1 MKKKRKWIKWVILA
15 AIVLLVAMW
24 LILVN
29 RTSES
34 VAYSQMTAQQG
45 DLTTY
50 FNFDGIVHAKR
61 SQTIAAQAADTVK
74 TVYVAQNAQV
84 KKDDRLYKTE
94 SGLTVRAGID
104 GEVTG
109 LYVHEGDVIAAGE
122 KTAEI
127 MDLDDLEVRLSVDEY
142 DVAAMIPGTPIDV
155 TVLALDRSFS
165 GTVTSLDKNGTAS
178 GDLSYYTAYAD
189 LEDTEGVYPGM
200 QVSAKVLRSQALGA
214 TILKTDAIQFDDYN
228 RPYVLMYSAD
238 GKDTVRVSVS
248 VGVSDGVYCEITEG
262 LKPGDTVLVPSGMSM
277 QQIMEQMRDARSGK

>member
-34 VAYSQMTAQQG
+34 IAYSQMTAQQG

-61 SQTIAAQAADTVK
+61 SQTITAQAADTVK

-189 LEDTEGVYPGM
+189 LEDAQGVYPGM

-238 GKDTVRVSVS
+238 GKDTVRVSVG

-277 QQIMEQMRDARSGK
+277 QQIMEQMRDARMGK

>member
-50 FNFDGIVHAKR
+50 FNFDGTVRAKR

-189 LEDTEGVYPGM
+189 LEDAEGVYPGM

-238 GKDTVRVSVS
+238 GKDTVRVSVG

>member
-15 AIVLLVAMW
+15 AVVLLIVAWMM
-24 LILVN
+24 LFN
-29 RTSES
+29 KTSES
-34 VAYSQMTAQQG
+34 IAYSQMTAQQG

-50 FNFDGIVHAKR
+50 FNFDGTVRAKR
-61 SQTIAAQAADTVK
+61 SQTITAQAADTVK

-94 SGLTVRAGID
+94 SGMTVRAGID

-189 LEDTEGVYPGM
+189 LEDAEGVYPGM

-238 GKDTVRVSVS
+238 GKDTVRVSVG

>member
-15 AIVLLVAMW
+15 VIVLLVAMW

-34 VAYSQMTAQQG
+34 IAYSQMTAQQG

-50 FNFDGIVHAKR
+50 FNFDGTVRAKR
-61 SQTIAAQAADTVK
+61 SQTITAQAADTVK

-142 DVAAMIPGTPIDV
+142 DVAAIIPGTPIDV

-277 QQIMEQMRDARSGK
+277 QQIMEQMRDARMGK

>member
-15 AIVLLVAMW
+15 AVVLLVVAWMM
-24 LILVN
+24 LLN
-29 RTSES
+29 KTSES

-50 FNFDGIVHAKR
+50 FNFDGTVRAKR
-61 SQTIAAQAADTVK
+61 SQTITAQAADTVK

-189 LEDTEGVYPGM
+189 LEDAQGVYPGM

-238 GKDTVRVSVS
+238 GKDTVRVSVG

-262 LKPGDTVLVPSGMSM
+262 VNPGDTVLVPSGMSM

>member
-61 SQTIAAQAADTVK
+61 SQTITAQAADTVK

-127 MDLDDLEVRLSVDEY
+127 MDLDGLEVRLSVDEY
-142 DVAAMIPGTPIDV
+142 DVAAMTPGTPIEV
-155 TVLALDRSFS
+155 TVLALERTFS

-189 LEDTEGVYPGM
+189 LEDAEGVYPGM

>member
-61 SQTIAAQAADTVK
+61 SQTITAQAADTVK

-238 GKDTVRVSVS
+238 GKDTVRVSVG

>member
-50 FNFDGIVHAKR
+50 FNFDGTVRAKR

-189 LEDTEGVYPGM
+189 LEDAQGVYPGM

-238 GKDTVRVSVS
+238 GKDTVRVSVG

>member
-15 AIVLLVAMW
+15 AIVLLVIAWMV
-24 LILVN
+24 LLN

-50 FNFDGIVHAKR
+50 YNFDGTVRAKR
-61 SQTIAAQAADTVK
+61 SQTITAQAADTVK

-94 SGLTVRAGID
+94 SGLTVRAGIG

-109 LYVHEGDVIAAGE
+109 LFVHEGDVIAAGE
-122 KTAEI
+122 TTAEI
-127 MDLDDLEVRLSVDEY
+127 MDLGDLEVRLSVDEY
-142 DVAAMIPGTPIDV
+142 DVTAMTPGTPVEV
-155 TVLALDRSFS
+155 TVLALDRTFS
-165 GTVTSLDKNGTAS
+165 GTVTSLNKNGTAS

-189 LEDTEGVYPGM
+189 LRAEEGVYPGM

-214 TILKTDAIQFDDYN
+214 TILKTDAIQFDEYN
-228 RPYVLMYSAD
+228 RPYVLVAGAD
-238 GKDTVRVSVS
+238 GKDTVRVDVS
-248 VGVSDGVYCEITEG
+248 VGVSDGVYCEITQG
-262 LKPGDTVLVPSGMSM
+262 VRPGETVLVPSGMSM
-277 QQIMEQMRDARSGK
+277 QQIMEQVRAARMGK

>member
-50 FNFDGIVHAKR
+50 FNFDGTVHAKR
-61 SQTIAAQAADTVK
+61 SQTITAQAADTVK

-189 LEDTEGVYPGM
+189 LEDAEGVYPGM

-238 GKDTVRVSVS
+238 GKDTVRVSVG

>member
-15 AIVLLVAMW
+15 VIVLLVAMW

-61 SQTIAAQAADTVK
+61 SQTITAQAADTVK

-189 LEDTEGVYPGM
+189 LEDAQGVYPGM

-238 GKDTVRVSVS
+238 GKDTVRVSVG

-277 QQIMEQMRDARSGK
+277 QQIMEQMRDARMGK

>member
-15 AIVLLVAMW
+15 AVVLLIVAWMM
-24 LILVN
+24 LFN
-29 RTSES
+29 KTSES
-34 VAYSQMTAQQG
+34 IAYSQMTAQQG

-50 FNFDGIVHAKR
+50 FNFDGTVRAKR
-61 SQTIAAQAADTVK
+61 SQTITAQAADTVK

-142 DVAAMIPGTPIDV
+142 DVAAIIPGTPIDV

-238 GKDTVRVSVS
+238 GKDTVRVSVG

>member
-15 AIVLLVAMW
+15 AVVLLIVAWMM
-24 LILVN
+24 LFN
-29 RTSES
+29 KTSES
-34 VAYSQMTAQQG
+34 IAYSQMTAQQG

-50 FNFDGIVHAKR
+50 FNFDGTVRAKR
-61 SQTIAAQAADTVK
+61 SQTITAQAADTVK

-189 LEDTEGVYPGM
+189 LEDAEGVYPGM

-238 GKDTVRVSVS
+238 GKDTVRVSVG

>member
-15 AIVLLVAMW
+15 AVVLLIVAWMM
-24 LILVN
+24 LFN
-29 RTSES
+29 KTSES
-34 VAYSQMTAQQG
+34 IAYSQMTAQQG

-50 FNFDGIVHAKR
+50 FNFDGTVRAKR

-189 LEDTEGVYPGM
+189 LEDAEGVYPGM

-214 TILKTDAIQFDDYN
+214 TILKTDAIQFDEYN
-228 RPYVLMYSAD
+228 KPYVLIAGAD
-238 GKDTVRVSVS
+238 GKDLSL
-248 VGVSDGVYCEITEG
+248 IH
-262 LKPGDTVLVPSGMSM
+262 
-277 QQIMEQMRDARSGK
+277 I